1 MMITRIS
8 ALQKLLSQADS
19 KALHFNARLP
29 ISLKVLQKL
38 DATTYLLQVGTKT
51 LKTTSYKPL
60 HIGQKYW
67 AQMSSTKDNNIVL
80 GNLLE
85 QPKILDSITRSP
97 LKFSPQTLEEV
108 LTELG
113 NNLPKEMAQFSAEQM
128 AQAKDRAEFEYF
140 GFVLAGLKSGVL
152 SLCIADKGAR
162 DGLLQ
167 LKGERDA
174 LTFSAIMPN
183 LGIIEGKITLREG
196 LAHLALKANF
206 ASTLALLQSQ
216 VGELEGFGS
225 VSFEEAAHL
234 APLFVL
240 EGEHLLNVVG

>member
-1 MMITRIS
+1 MITRIS
-8 ALQKLLSQADS
+8 ALQKLISQADS

-85 QPKILDSITRSP
+85 RPKILDSIAQSP
-97 LKFSPQTLEEV
+97 LKFSPQTLEET
-108 LTELG
+108 LKELG
-113 NNLPKEMAQFSAEQM
+113 AELPKEMAQFSAEQM
-128 AQAKDRAEFEYF
+128 AQAKDKAEFEYF
-140 GFVLAGLKSGVL
+140 GFVLAGLRQGVL
-152 SLCIADKGAR
+152 SLCITDKGAQ

-167 LKGERDA
+167 LKGNKNE
-174 LTFSAIMPN
+174 LIFSAIMPN
-183 LGIIEGKITLREG
+183 LGIIEGKITLRDE
-196 LAHLALKANF
+196 LPHLTLKANF

-216 VGELEGFGS
+216 VGELEGFSS
-225 VSFEEAAHL
+225 VSFEEVAHL
-234 APLFVL
+234 LPLFTQDS
-240 EGEHLLNVVG
+240 EHLLNVVG